1 MANEVKVVVGA
12 DTKQAESAMKRF
24 SDNTRKAGLALS
36 AMGAGGVLA
45 IKGFTSAALEQEQ
58 ATTLFLNSARN
69 AGAEMEGLREK
80 VERATSALQNKT
92 NFGDEEQRR
101 VLAKMIPVLGS
112 TERAMAALP
121 VIMDAAA
128 TTGRGLREQSETLT
142 KALAGTVHQAE
153 SLGIKYDKNATFAER
168 LAQTQSL
175 VSGAAESTADP
186 FIQLGNA
193 MGDVSEKIG
202 AALLPLVVP
211 LLDGLK
217 GFATTL
223 QNLNPNVLKWGAGI
237 LFASTALGVLG
248 GPLLLIISAIPRLIK
263 GLHLAT
269 IAQKLFNLAIKANPA
284 GIIFSMVIGGLVV
297 FAGLWATNMKG
308 VRDITKKVFDSI
320 GGFLEFIVNKIIDG
334 VNFIARQISRI
345 PGITIPEIE
354 KVQFSIGDMVS
365 NALGSVGDFV
375 AGAGDKFKEFM
386 FKGTDAAEEVGITM
400 ADALDFSGVDVIPPD
415 FKAVTDGAEKAG
427 KAASETIGALIAS
440 TTQKATTILNIHEL
454 ELKKMVEAGIAA
466 GASYEEAWKNAANRI
481 DGMVKNKINEAMDDI
496 ALTAEQKADRAEMA
510 AQRMAR
516 AWRKA
521 ASDIGGELG
530 RGSTLVGPGAMS
542 GLMAATKGHLGD
554 REAMARIVTAHF
566 ASVNQQMTDVAAGYE
581 TKQAGGFIGGGEGQ
595 GQLIMA
601 HGGELVLN
609 RAQQASLGTTFNI
622 TVNGGGG
629 DPNELARAIAEEVN
643 AVLGEH
649 AIRNEQTR
657 SR

>member
-1 MANEVKVVVGA
+1 
-12 DTKQAESAMKRF
+12 
-24 SDNTRKAGLALS
+24 
-36 AMGAGGVLA
+36 
-45 IKGFTSAALEQEQ
+45 
-58 ATTLFLNSARN
+58 
-69 AGAEMEGLREK
+69 
-80 VERATSALQNKT
+80 
-92 NFGDEEQRR
+92 
-101 VLAKMIPVLGS
+101 
-112 TERAMAALP
+112 
-121 VIMDAAA
+121 
-128 TTGRGLREQSETLT
+128 
-142 KALAGTVHQAE
+142 
-153 SLGIKYDKNATFAER
+153 
-168 LAQTQSL
+168 
-175 VSGAAESTADP
+175 
-186 FIQLGNA
+186 
-193 MGDVSEKIG
+193 
-202 AALLPLVVP
+202 
-211 LLDGLK
+211 
-217 GFATTL
+217 
-223 QNLNPNVLKWGAGI
+223 
-237 LFASTALGVLG
+237 
-248 GPLLLIISAIPRLIK
+248 
-263 GLHLAT
+263 
-269 IAQKLFNLAIKANPA
+269 
-284 GIIFSMVIGGLVV
+284 
-297 FAGLWATNMKG
+297 
-308 VRDITKKVFDSI
+308 
-320 GGFLEFIVNKIIDG
+320 
-334 VNFIARQISRI
+334 
-345 PGITIPEIE
+345 
-354 KVQFSIGDMVS
+354 
-365 NALGSVGDFV
+365 
-375 AGAGDKFKEFM
+375 
-386 FKGTDAAEEVGITM
+386 M